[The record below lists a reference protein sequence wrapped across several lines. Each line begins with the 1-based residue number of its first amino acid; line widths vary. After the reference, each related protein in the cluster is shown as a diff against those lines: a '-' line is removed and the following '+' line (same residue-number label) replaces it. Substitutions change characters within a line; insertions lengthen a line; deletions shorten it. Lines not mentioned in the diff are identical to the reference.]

1 MIFSGFVNFG
11 ITGKRKMLWPKLLM
25 LQLTMGMNT
34 LVIQEGMYI
43 CTHCYVSLVYGLCV
57 M

>member
-1 MIFSGFVNFG
+1 MIFSGFVNYG
-11 ITGKRKMLWPKLLM
+11 ITGKRKKPWPKLLM

-43 CTHCYVSLVYGLCV
+43 CTQYALLVHTLCV